1 MRERPPS
8 VVYDFSRISGYSI
21 VGWAA
26 LPLLESEIQGQEGC
40 ELSGGRVVFEIS
52 CVNAKQTAR

>member
-8 VVYDFSRISGYSI
+8 VVSDFSRISGFSI
-21 VGWAA
+21 VRRAA
-26 LPLLESEIQGQEGC
+26 LALLESEIQGQEGC

-52 CVNAKQTAR
+52 CVSAK